1 MFRILFIFFVLLV
14 GCGTPREMPKTP
26 LPYDFPPPII
36 TDDYPIP
43 DKIIGLSLSELR
55 KMRPTIEKVYHAD
68 PTYFEYR
75 EVMTRH
81 PYFSNVSY
89 FLNYNLK
96 SVYKIAYLQNADVH
110 NDPAYRLALIDQLIV
125 KYGNPLVSKQ
135 GDIYIFDSD
144 KYVLKLKD
152 QTLEV
157 IAKNIKELI
166 EGG

>member
-1 MFRILFIFFVLLV
+1 MLRILIILCLMLV

-26 LPYDFPPPII
+26 PPYDFPPPII

-55 KMRPTIEKVYHAD
+55 QMRPTIEKVYHAD
-68 PTYFEYR
+68 PVFFEYR
-75 EVMTRH
+75 EVLTRH

-96 SVYKIAYLQNADVH
+96 SVYKISYLQNADVH

-125 KYGNPLVSKQ
+125 KYGNPLVSKK
-135 GDIYIFDSD
+135 GDIYIFDDD

-152 QTLEV
+152 QTLE
-157 IAKNIKELI
+157 IISKNIKEMT
-166 EGG
+166 E